1 MPPVRELFCQEKYIP
16 LAHKDALTQ
25 WPKYVKISK
34 DIMKFVTVQ
43 QLKNYK
49 LKFIPDCLRQWNID
63 LYILVERSVGMDC

>member
-1 MPPVRELFCQEKYIP
+1 M
-16 LAHKDALTQ
+16 TQ
-25 WPKYVKISK
+25 RPEYVKISK

-63 LYILVERSVGMDC
+63 LYILVEFCWNGLLKNSCRNFIKKCKKKEGAQKT

>member
-1 MPPVRELFCQEKYIP
+1 M
-16 LAHKDALTQ
+16 TQ
-25 WPKYVKISK
+25 RPEYVKISK

-63 LYILVERSVGMDC
+63 LYILVEFCWNGLLKNSCRNFIKKCKKKEGAQKS